1 VLIGQNSQNFYLF
14 DNLPGSQVIR
24 KPTATPGQTVLDRF
38 LQIRL
43 TNRVDLVAVISF
55 DEKKLRAHEN
65 YFGFPPNAIS
75 IRPYTSLSADTYGL
89 LSDAIGSN
97 MMD

>member
-43 TNRVDLVAVISF
+43 TS
-55 DEKKLRAHEN
+55 
-65 YFGFPPNAIS
+65 
-75 IRPYTSLSADTYGL
+75 
-89 LSDAIGSN
+89 
-97 MMD
+97 